1 MGRLV
6 VGTMTSLDGV
16 VQGPGGP
23 DEDRD
28 GGFDLGGWVFPHVDE
43 SVARVI
49 DPPYLGASGF
59 VLGRRS
65 YDLLAAHWPLVT
77 DPDDA
82 LAAKLNAA
90 PKYLVSRTRST
101 GDWSPTTVV
110 PDLAALADAVSATDG
125 YLQVIGSAALV
136 RSLLAEGMVDE
147 ILLWTF
153 PVLLGAGKRVFADG
167 ARPAG
172 MELADVVTTPNGV
185 VVSRYRVA
193 GEPRVGSFALDAG
206 EG

>member
-1 MGRLV
+1 
-6 VGTMTSLDGV
+6 
-16 VQGPGGP
+16 
-23 DEDRD
+23 
-28 GGFDLGGWVFPHVDE
+28 
-43 SVARVI
+43 
-49 DPPYLGASGF
+49 
-59 VLGRRS
+59 
-65 YDLLAAHWPLVT
+65 
-77 DPDDA
+77 
-82 LAAKLNAA
+82 
-90 PKYLVSRTRST
+90 
-101 GDWSPTTVV
+101 
-110 PDLAALADAVSATDG
+110 
-125 YLQVIGSAALV
+125 VIGSAALV

-147 ILLWTF
+147 LLLWTF